1 MIWYLNMKKDIYIT
15 ALHLAHGG
23 VEMAIS
29 LMSNAFVKKGYNV
42 TVLSLYNLGEPA
54 YSISP
59 EVKIEYLTDVKPN
72 RQEFLNA
79 IKCKNPFKL
88 LKEGLYSL
96 KVLRLKKTALVK
108 RIKEI
113 NDGIIIST
121 RNEHSVLLSEY
132 GNKNVLKIA
141 QLHHDHC
148 FDERLLSDI
157 KNRYL
162 NIDYFTLLTEQL
174 TEEIKDLIK
183 ENNKHTRCV
192 TIENF
197 LDAADFKVDFNQKEK
212 IVIAVGRLHK
222 VKGFDRLL
230 KIWAKTVKEHPD
242 WKLCLVGDG
251 EEKQSLTALAS
262 ELGIGDSVV
271 FTGALSHENVLDAMK
286 KSSVYVM
293 TSHSEGFPFVLIE
306 AMSCGLPVVAFD
318 VRVGPRA
325 IINDDKNG
333 LLVTDDDP
341 DAFNSALCKLIED
354 SELRLAYSKKA
365 LERADDFTEEKI
377 MQKWLSLFSRA
388 EH

>member
-1 MIWYLNMKKDIYIT
+1 MKKDIYIT

-42 TVLSLYNLGEPA
+42 TILSLYNLGEPA
-54 YSISP
+54 YSILP

-72 RQEFLNA
+72 RQEFLSA
-79 IKCKNPFKL
+79 VRSKNPFKIF
-88 LKEGLYSL
+88 KEGLYSL
-96 KVLRLKKTALVK
+96 KVLRLKKTALIK

-113 NDGIIIST
+113 DDGIIIST

-132 GNKNVLKIA
+132 GNKSVLKIA

-148 FDERLLSDI
+148 FDKRLLSDI

-174 TEEIKDLIK
+174 TNEIKELIK
-183 ENNKHTRCV
+183 DNNKHTRCV
-192 TIENF
+192 TMENF
-197 LDAADFKVDFNQKEK
+197 LEAVDNNVDFNNKEK

-230 KIWAKTVKEHPD
+230 NIWANTVKGHSD
-242 WKLCLVGDG
+242 WKLYIVGEG
-251 EEKQSLTALAS
+251 EEKQNLIDIAVG
-262 ELGIGDSVV
+262 LGINDSVV

-286 KSSVYVM
+286 KASVYAM

-318 VRVGPRA
+318 VRVGPKA
-325 IINDDKNG
+325 IINDNKNG
-333 LLVTDDDP
+333 LLVTDGDLE
-341 DAFNSALCKLIED
+341 AFNKALCKLIED
-354 SELRLAYSKKA
+354 SELRIAYSQKSF
-365 LERADDFTEEKI
+365 ERANDFTEEKI
-377 MQKWLSLFSRA
+377 VQKWISIFMRA